1 MSSEKPKDGFV
12 RAGQVLRLLPQF
24 YDEGDE
30 EFEFIAVDDE
40 EKGRVLVQVQV
51 DLPIKPTQIVYSY
64 MIDRARSGERRG
76 AAGSGPVQPDL
87 DLGASQRL

>member
-1 MSSEKPKDGFV
+1 MSSEKPKDSLV
-12 RAGQVLRLLPQF
+12 RAGQVIRLLPHF

-64 MIDRARSGERRG
+64 MIDRTRIGGRHG
-76 AAGSGPVQPDL
+76 AA
-87 DLGASQRL
+87 